1 MASSSSDYYKILGVE
16 KDASPD
22 ELKKAYRKLA
32 LKYHPDKCKEE
43 GGEEIFKKVNEAYA
57 VLSDPTKRKSYD
69 QWGSVDGPSFG
80 HGGSPGGGPSM
91 GGGFS
96 FRTTGSGGGP
106 SFVGADFNPQDFFSE
121 MFANGL
127 FGSMGGSMGSTSGT
141 SFGGFST
148 PSASRTFGSGPRV
161 RPIPARATHPASR
174 RTKGPTVTH
183 TLKVSLSDL
192 YRSATKK
199 LKITRQRIGVSAL
212 PYQEAHQVEIGLK
225 PWYKSGTKATF
236 EGEGDQTQLQ
246 EPGDISFVLEVE
258 EERGWSREGDDLIL
272 TLPLALDRIME
283 ERVVGITH
291 LSGQHFEVPLR
302 FPLDP
307 AVPHRILG
315 QGMST
320 KDGRRGDLKV
330 KLFPVIPS
338 LNQEQKRGI
347 SKILRSNE

>member
-1 MASSSSDYYKILGVE
+1 MATSSSDYYKILGVE

-22 ELKKAYRKLA
+22 DLKKAYRKLA

-57 VLSDPTKRKSYD
+57 VLSDPTRRKSYD
-69 QWGSVDGPSFG
+69 LWGSADGPSFG
-80 HGGSPGGGPSM
+80 HAGCAAGSHPM

-141 SFGGFST
+141 SFGGFSA
-148 PSASRTFGSGPRV
+148 PSASRTFGAGPRV
-161 RPIPARATHPASR
+161 RPIPARATRHGSR

-183 TLKVSLSDL
+183 TLKVSLGDL

-212 PYQEAHQVEIGLK
+212 PYQESHQVEIGLK

-236 EGEGDQTQLQ
+236 EGEGDQTKLQ

-258 EERGWSREGDDLIL
+258 QERGWSREGDDLIL
-272 TLPLALDRIME
+272 TFPLDLDRIME
-283 ERVVGITH
+283 EGSIEITH

-307 AVPHRILG
+307 SVPHRIFG
-315 QGMST
+315 QGMPT

-330 KLFPVIPS
+330 NLFPIIPYLS
-338 LNQEQKRGI
+338 EDQKRDI
-347 SKILRSNE
+347 SKILKPKE